1 MGSRSRGRM
10 RLKISAPI
18 AIPVRKTARITVN
31 TYVVLPVP
39 DASSRVHV
47 TW

>member
-1 MGSRSRGRM
+1 MT
-10 RLKISAPI
+10 LKIIAPI
-18 AIPVRKTARITVN
+18 AMPVRKIARITVN

-39 DASSRVHV
+39 DASRRVQV

>member
-1 MGSRSRGRM
+1 MAS
-10 RLKISAPI
+10 
-18 AIPVRKTARITVN
+18 PVRNVARMTVN

-39 DASSRVHV
+39 EASSRVHV